1 MDILPEY
8 DIIDVTNTIDD
19 RPEKYALFKNNDL
32 ISSYIRSYGAFQ
44 PDIMRIC
51 LKFMT
56 DKTQNVLDIGANIGS
71 FTIPVAKNITGT
83 VFSFEVQRHIFM
95 QLCTNCFLNRL
106 ANVYPIHGFITNK
119 ENLNKYSEV
128 SIVNY
133 YNSENTGAF
142 SINEEHIKITSNIT
156 YLPPTIEDA
165 FDKIQTIHIDD
176 LNIQNIGF
184 IKIDVEGAE
193 LDVLKGMQN
202 TIKQNDFPP
211 LLFECSIHEAYTDIR
226 EKLFQFIQDSGYGSI
241 YPIENIAD
249 NFVAFK
255 KGFVIF

>member
-8 DIIDVTNTIDD
+8 DILDVNNTIDD

-32 ISSYIRSYGAFQ
+32 ISSYIRSSGAFQ
-44 PDIMRIC
+44 PDIMKIC

-56 DKTQNVLDIGANIGS
+56 DKTKNVLDIGANIGS
-71 FTIPVAKNITGT
+71 FAIPVAKNITGT

-106 ANVYPIHGFITNK
+106 ANVYPIHGLVSAK
-119 ENLNKYSEV
+119 EEKYTEV
-128 SIVNY
+128 PIVNH
-133 YNSENTGAF
+133 YNSENTGSFSLNKEHIGF
-142 SINEEHIKITSNIT
+142 SIQLNC
-156 YLPPTIEDA
+156 YLPPTIENA